1 MLELIAILSEKR
13 VTSTREMTLVSVRC
27 LRCKATH
34 TMLEQNWRKHVRNET
49 PSCKACRANP
59 TRAHL
64 RKVWTSMICRC
75 HAPNA
80 NGYASYGG
88 RGIKVCVPW
97 LMCFET
103 FYLDMSPTYSA
114 GMTLERRDVN
124 GGYNPDNCRWASKLE
139 QQANKRTTRRLT
151 YMGQDLH
158 LAELC
163 RSTGLSRGILTTR
176 LNQGL
181 SADEAV
187 AAARAST
194 YKKNRRP
201 RTYTTS

>member
-27 LRCKATH
+27 LRCEATH
-34 TMLEQNWRKHVRNET
+34 TMLEQNWRKHVRNKT

-64 RKVWTSMICRC
+64 RKVRASMLDRC
-75 HAPNA
+75 YRFDAKDYA
-80 NGYASYGG
+80 NYGA
-88 RGIKVCVPW
+88 RGIEVCLPW
-97 LMCFET
+97 RSSFNA
-103 FYLDMSPTYSA
+103 FYADMSPTYSA

-124 GGYNPDNCRWASKLE
+124 EGYSPDNCRWATKLE
-139 QQANKRTTRRLT
+139 QQANKRTTRRLV
-151 YMGQDLH
+151 YEGREVH

-163 RSTGLSRGILTTR
+163 RITGLSRCILSTR
-176 LNQGL
+176 LNAGMT
-181 SADEAV
+181 ANEAV

-194 YKKNRRP
+194 YKKNRKP